1 MDPLINPYWHHQV
14 AFAHTVGRRR
24 KVSLFF
30 LLLFKGAKLDHFHL
44 KREERKVVS
53 LFVLCRAITG
63 NRRLRQLLAGDRRS
77 ERTQLPVAGVATLV
91 SSCLPISR
99 VPFFFPP
106 FYIHFISLPGGCWRL
121 RCDLTRRAISSGSE
135 ATPGAPSYIQ
145 SGTRNSLP
153 KEPSPFCQKDPHWPV
168 SFSFDC
174 RGIAE
179 IGEERITFSTF
190 GSFLVR

>member
-1 MDPLINPYWHHQV
+1 M
-14 AFAHTVGRRR
+14 
-24 KVSLFF
+24 
-30 LLLFKGAKLDHFHL
+30 
-44 KREERKVVS
+44 
-53 LFVLCRAITG
+53 TG
-63 NRRLRQLLAGDRRS
+63 EARGPNFQLPELQHLLA
-77 ERTQLPVAGVATLV
+77 LV
-91 SSCLPISR
+91 FPSVGFR
-99 VPFFFPP
+99 FFFPP

-179 IGEERITFSTF
+179 IGEERICAVFDIWIFPCPLIRLEMRVTEGPFAIMESGLRRQGPCTPDPVAPLYLFSF
-190 GSFLVR
+190 GFCPLAQPISCACLSP